1 MKVGELKVFLKEY
14 PDNMDVAVI
23 DSDGT
28 IVSATIVEDGDSELD
43 NPYEFLV
50 VCSAIEEESEEWM

>member
-1 MKVGELKVFLKEY
+1 MTVGELKVFLKEY
-14 PDNMDVAVI
+14 PDNMDVGVI

-43 NPYEFLV
+43 NPFEFLV
-50 VCSAIEEESEEWM
+50 VCSEIIEEEE

>member
-50 VCSAIEEESEEWM
+50 VCSEIIEE